1 MARHDDPPWGPEDD
15 ERVRAALLSLMDD
28 VSAQPLPEPEVIR
41 ARAEGRGTGD
51 GSSVADLAVRRSR
64 RRSFA
69 FLAGAAAAAVVA
81 TTAGL
86 YVANQSPDRPLAT
99 STTQQGS
106 TSSSGSAAS
115 RLTMLGAGSWAAV
128 LDRPVESTIT
138 DTPDGPG
145 CFEPTDDASW
155 SRGAPR
161 LADGS
166 VPAGQWIGM
175 PRAGS
180 EPLAR
185 AVETALDRCSDLT
198 TTDRTRGTLTGG
210 ASYRA
215 WLMQEPDGTRTWRIE
230 VTDGD
235 GLSFLRVPVREESGL
250 APEDVRQLALA
261 VIGEADLTRET
272 STSETTAT
280 DTATATDTTT
290 APSPET
296 TLIPPL
302 PEDTGTGDD
311 PGTGE
316 TGPGETGAGTTDA
329 PSSSAPSSTTPDR
342 AIDGSRFLP
351 ADRWAS
357 PALTGGAAT
366 TAGPLHLEGA
376 PPYIESCITSE
387 LDAPVAAT
395 GIRSGPGEANYFGRQ
410 YIAVSSD
417 ADAVRSELLAG
428 YGSGT
433 CPGPAIGGSTTQL
446 APGIFRLQQVEL
458 TTYIAVVRM
467 QGQGV
472 SVLHLTEAK
481 TAPQP
486 LTDSVAVSELTR
498 ISDLAAAR

>member
-1 MARHDDPPWGPEDD
+1 MARHDDPSWGPEDD
-15 ERVRAALLSLMDD
+15 ELVRAALMSLMDD
-28 VSAQPLPEPEVIR
+28 VSARPLPEPESVR

-51 GSSVADLAVRRSR
+51 GSSVTDLAVHRSR

-69 FLAGAAAAAVVA
+69 FIAGAAAAAVVA

-86 YVANQSPDRPLAT
+86 YVANQSPDRPVAT
-99 STTQQGS
+99 STTQQET
-106 TSSSGSAAS
+106 TSSSGSVS

-128 LDRPVESTIT
+128 LDRPVESTTT
-138 DTPDGPG
+138 DAPDGPT

-161 LADGS
+161 LADGG
-166 VPAGQWIGM
+166 VPAGQWIGV
-175 PRAGS
+175 PRPGS
-180 EPLAR
+180 EPLAQ

-215 WLMQEPDGTRTWRIE
+215 WLMEEADGTRTWRIE

-235 GLSFLRVPVREESGL
+235 GLSFLRVPARGDGGL
-250 APEDVRQLALA
+250 APEDIRQLALA

-272 STSETTAT
+272 STTQATATAT
-280 DTATATDTTT
+280 DTATDTTT
-290 APSPET
+290 TPSPET

-311 PGTGE
+311 PSTGE
-316 TGPGETGAGTTDA
+316 TGTGTTGA
-329 PSSSAPSSTTPDR
+329 PSSSAPSSTTPDGT
-342 AIDGSRFLP
+342 IDSSRFLP
-351 ADRWAS
+351 ADQWAS

-481 TAPQP
+481 TAPEP

-498 ISDLAAAR
+498 ISELAAAR

>member
-1 MARHDDPPWGPEDD
+1 MTRHDDPSWGPEDD
-15 ERVRAALLSLMDD
+15 ELVRAALMSLMDD
-28 VSAQPLPEPEVIR
+28 VSAQPLPEPEFIR

-99 STTQQGS
+99 STTQQGT
-106 TSSSGSAAS
+106 TSSSSSAGS

-138 DTPDGPG
+138 AAPDGPS

-185 AVETALDRCSDLT
+185 AVETALDRCSDLR
-198 TTDRTRGTLTGG
+198 TTDRTRGTLAGG

-215 WLMQEPDGTRTWRIE
+215 WLMQEADGARTWRVE

-235 GLSFLRVPVREESGL
+235 GLSFLRVPVRGEEGL
-250 APEDVRQLALA
+250 APEDIRQLALA
-261 VIGEADLTRET
+261 VIGEADLTREN

-280 DTATATDTTT
+280 DTATATGTTT

-311 PGTGE
+311 PSTAGTG
-316 TGPGETGAGTTDA
+316 TGTTGT
-329 PSSSAPSSTTPDR
+329 PSSSAPSSTTPDGT
-342 AIDGSRFLP
+342 IDSSRFLP
-351 ADRWAS
+351 ADRWGS

-428 YGSGT
+428 YSSGT